1 MKEDFVQ
8 TVVLCALLCFLGVVG
23 GVCVASDYW
32 RQQIVDKGFAEWQI
46 VKGTKE
52 VEFKWKEKQ

>member
-1 MKEDFVQ
+1 MKEDFIQ
-8 TVVLCALLCFLGVVG
+8 TVLLCVLFCFLGIVG
-23 GVCVASDYW
+23 GLCAASDYW

-52 VEFKWKEKQ
+52 VEFKWKENQ

>member
-1 MKEDFVQ
+1 MDDIV
-8 TVVLCALLCFLGVVG
+8 TSVITHVLCWCIGTVLGLCL
-23 GVCVASDYW
+23 ASDHW